1 MQDIMVSSVH
11 PTSRRVD
18 LPLYPFSPPGSERSD
33 TLSMFQKCLLNE
45 WLWTDYFSDSVSFCD
60 FYIEM
65 FINQGNHHCTIKKKK
80 KVLLTSSTLPH
91 FSLSPHL
98 IPSYNKVTQRITQT
112 GSGPVRRYTVRPC
125 VQGLWDQQARQL
137 YELHHKRTE
146 LMPSG
151 GVTRGWVRSGKAQ
164 WRSDAKRGTWNLESK
179 AQLKLLIPSE
189 TKWENIDLIINSKN
203 LFPKTEENWHKL
215 NTYTDPFDFKKLK
228 VVTSDNGSYY
238 KGNTNK

>member
-151 GVTRGWVRSGKAQ
+151 GVTSWAGSGQGRLNEDQMPKEGP
-164 WRSDAKRGTWNLESK
+164 GTWNQKRNSNFLF
-179 AQLKLLIPSE
+179 LLRQSGKIS
-189 TKWENIDLIINSKN
+189 T
-203 LFPKTEENWHKL
+203 
-215 NTYTDPFDFKKLK
+215 
-228 VVTSDNGSYY
+228 
-238 KGNTNK
+238 